1 MAHSLSPTMH
11 RAAYAVLGL
20 DWTFEPVDVVPGGL
34 RAHVDALDATWRAL
48 AVTAPHKRDALDRAD
63 SVTDV
68 ARAAGGAN
76 TLLLEHGPDGRHVRA
91 DNTDVPG
98 ARAALSE
105 AGVVDVPVVRVLGAG
120 ATAASVAHAVAGLGA
135 GLVELVVRDVGRA
148 EETVAAVH
156 AAGLEARV
164 LDASSSPTGPVD
176 LLVSTVPESV
186 AGERADAWAGDAAAV
201 FDVVYDP
208 WPTRLSVAA
217 RAAGRPVVTG
227 LDLLAHQA
235 VLQLLLMTGA
245 SVDVDVVRGAA
256 LEALASA

>member
-1 MAHSLSPTMH
+1 MH

-20 DWTFEPVDVVPGGL
+20 DWTFEAVDVAPGGL
-34 RAHVDALDATWRAL
+34 REHVGALDSSWRAL
-48 AVTAPHKRDALDRAD
+48 AVTAPHKRDALDLAD
-63 SVTDV
+63 SATDV
-68 ARAAGGAN
+68 ARVAGGAN
-76 TLLLEHGPDGRHVRA
+76 TLLLEDGPHGRHVRA

-135 GLVELVVRDVGRA
+135 GRVELVVRDAGRA
-148 EETVAAVH
+148 DETVASIH
-156 AAGLEARV
+156 DAGLDVRV
-164 LDASSSPTGPVD
+164 LDAATLPPGTVD
-176 LLVSTVPESV
+176 LLVSTVPEAV
-186 AGERADAWAGDAAAV
+186 AGERADAWAAGAAAV

-217 RAAGRPVVTG
+217 RAAGLPVVTG

-256 LEALASA
+256 LEVLASA